1 MECSRG
7 PSGDGPET
15 LEAGLNTI
23 TLAAGRDARDGTRTQ
38 QSEAVATMSIGS
50 RISEQRC
57 EIGWSQV
64 RLADE
69 AGVKQ
74 SAIGNIE
81 SGLRQRPRELVSI
94 ARAPAC
100 LAGMAGDWQ
109 GAEDRASAAQARRS

>member
-1 MECSRG
+1 
-7 PSGDGPET
+7 
-15 LEAGLNTI
+15 
-23 TLAAGRDARDGTRTQ
+23 
-38 QSEAVATMSIGS
+38 MSIGS
-50 RISEQRC
+50 RIGEQRC

-94 ARAPAC
+94 ARALRVSPEW
-100 LAGMAGDWQ
+100 LETGKGP
-109 GAEDRASAAQARRS
+109 EDRAVAAQARRS